1 MHPVI
6 QQIYKQ
12 KCLPLPSPI
21 QPLRGLR
28 YNSGL
33 TDGLVHQRAPL
44 YLCRQIKLLSSS
56 DVFLSIGGINKNKP
70 KQTNKTQTDKNNQ
83 KKKNTRKKKGC
94 FTSVVGSRAAETDF
108 RAISGVSLL
117 HKCRGH
123 LIQTVHGPFVET
135 RNDTPAPFS
144 FLFFLLHV
152 FALFYVG
159 RGLKTT
165 SWQKAEPCSYCKA

>member
-1 MHPVI
+1 MDWFTREHHCICVDRSNYC
-6 QQIYKQ
+6 QVQMSFSLLEALTKTNQNKQ
-12 KCLPLPSPI
+12 NPNRQK
-21 QPLRGLR
+21 QP
-28 YNSGL
+28 
-33 TDGLVHQRAPL
+33 
-44 YLCRQIKLLSSS
+44 
-56 DVFLSIGGINKNKP
+56 
-70 KQTNKTQTDKNNQ
+70 
-83 KKKNTRKKKGC
+83 KKKTTRKEKGC

-123 LIQTVHGPFVET
+123 LIQTVHGPFMET

-165 SWQKAEPCSYCKA
+165 SWQKAELCSYCKA

>member
-83 KKKNTRKKKGC
+83 KKKKPQEKKRD
-94 FTSVVGSRAAETDF
+94 V
-108 RAISGVSLL
+108 LL
-117 HKCRGH
+117 
-123 LIQTVHGPFVET
+123 Q
-135 RNDTPAPFS
+135 
-144 FLFFLLHV
+144 
-152 FALFYVG
+152 
-159 RGLKTT
+159 
-165 SWQKAEPCSYCKA
+165 

>member
-1 MHPVI
+1 MFVVVLRMN
-6 QQIYKQ
+6 QITDIKVYFLTKTNQNKQ
-12 KCLPLPSPI
+12 
-21 QPLRGLR
+21 
-28 YNSGL
+28 
-33 TDGLVHQRAPL
+33 T
-44 YLCRQIKLLSSS
+44 
-56 DVFLSIGGINKNKP
+56 KP
-70 KQTNKTQTDKNNQ
+70 KQTKTT
-83 KKKNTRKKKGC
+83 KKKKTTRKKKGC